1 MPLTCGGCCCVQMG
15 RAWKKCCV
23 IVTVGSDGTF
33 PLDRP
38 LSLHVRFLM
47 PSATPAHLNDED
59 FINKSLLASLD
70 AQADAEPV
78 PIDDDIRDDDS
89 NITRYALSRHP
100 AHPAPD
106 DQQDQYPPFH
116 HLHGAEPL
124 FPVHQGLYSSQA
136 QHIPHEYPAEY
147 MHHPH
152 HPPGQQQPH
161 AAGAAKLNGFTVA
174 PNYRNSFTSYPNTT
188 RTRLQVNQSVLAASS
203 SYREQGTTF
212 YPSQDSFSGQITSP
226 VMQQYGSYDYQQQSH
241 QQHLH
246 QQPQQPHQQQPLPV
260 VNGVHKPPYLIDPYP
275 ASSKSTTQQQQ
286 QAAPGQGQSY
296 AFPNGIGVQL
306 SSQTPYGPHVPAGV
320 SIGIP
325 PPSNANN
332 VNNSTNIPP
341 GLSTSVSIGMANG
354 NGPTTTANGEEIST
368 IFVVGFPE
376 DMQVCTF
383 LPVFLFCAF

>member
-1 MPLTCGGCCCVQMG
+1 M
-15 RAWKKCCV
+15 

-78 PIDDDIRDDDS
+78 PTDDDIHDDDP

-100 AHPAPD
+100 APD
-106 DQQDQYPPFH
+106 DQQDQYAAFH
-116 HLHGAEPL
+116 HLHGAEGL
-124 FPVHQGLYSSQA
+124 YSVHQGLYSSQA
-136 QHIPHEYPAEY
+136 QHMHQEYSAEY

-152 HPPGQQQPH
+152 HPPGAQQTH
-161 AAGAAKLNGFTVA
+161 APAAKLNGFAGA

-188 RTRLQVNQSVLAASS
+188 RTRHQVNQSVLAASS
-203 SYREQGTTF
+203 SYREQGATF
-212 YPSQDSFSGQITSP
+212 YPSQDTFPGQITSP

-241 QQHLH
+241 QQQLH
-246 QQPQQPHQQQPLPV
+246 PHQQQPHQQQQSQPV
-260 VNGVHKPPYLIDPYP
+260 ANGLHKSPYLIDPYA
-275 ASSKSTTQQQQ
+275 ASSKSSAQQQQ
-286 QAAPGQGQSY
+286 QQQPAPGQGQSY
-296 AFPNGIGVQL
+296 AFSSGIGVQL

-320 SIGIP
+320 AIGVP
-325 PPSNANN
+325 PSSNANN
-332 VNNSTNIPP
+332 VNSNAGIPP

-376 DMQVCTF
+376 DMQACLF
-383 LPVFLFCAF
+383 LALSCHLPLSRAY

>member
-1 MPLTCGGCCCVQMG
+1 MLCDCDCRERRHIPSRSSTISAC
-15 RAWKKCCV
+15 
-23 IVTVGSDGTF
+23 
-33 PLDRP
+33 P
-38 LSLHVRFLM
+38 LSDALRNARPPQRRGLHQQVPPRL
-47 PSATPAHLNDED
+47 PRRPRPTQSPSPSTTTSATTTPTSPATP
-59 FINKSLLASLD
+59 F
-70 AQADAEPV
+70 P
-78 PIDDDIRDDDS
+78 
-89 NITRYALSRHP
+89 RHP

-260 VNGVHKPPYLIDPYP
+260 VNGVHKSPYLIDPYP